1 MYAKKLIKKYAKGG
15 NVDDKMSYYN
25 TGGEVKKKTSYYNEG
40 GEVPTD
46 PEKKREVGSIEYNQE
61 TGKFEKLLSNGALAA
76 VPVETVIKQYA
87 DAGLLG
93 LPGGEA
99 GYGESGNAT
108 KDAKAA
114 KKNMIEAYNAGDM
127 DKFTMFINPMR
138 GDAAR
143 AIIPNLAYAA
153 DTEDAAAFFTPVGRG
168 AQSQRET
175 AARVMRQ
182 GTNEEESQKE
192 LIRRAQM
199 AAEEEYRSGKIN
211 TRR

>member
-1 MYAKKLIKKYAKGG
+1 MYAKKFLKKYGH
-15 NVDDKMSYYN
+15 
-25 TGGEVKKKTSYYNEG
+25 GGEVDKKMSYYNEG

-46 PEKKREVGSIEYNQE
+46 PENKREVGSIEYNQE
-61 TGKFEKLLSNGALAA
+61 TGKFEKLMSNGALSS
-76 VPVETVIKQYA
+76 VPVERVIKMYEE
-87 DAGLLG
+87 AGLLG

-99 GYGESGNAT
+99 GYSESGNASE
-108 KDAKAA
+108 DVSAAKA
-114 KKNMIEAYNAGDM
+114 NMIEAFNAGDM

-143 AIIPNLAYAA
+143 AIIPNLAYTA
-153 DTEDAAAFFTPVGRG
+153 DTEDAAAFFSPVGRG
-168 AQSQRET
+168 KQSQRET

-192 LIRRAQM
+192 LVLRAQK
-199 AAEEEYRSGKIN
+199 AVEEEYRSGKIN

>member
-1 MYAKKLIKKYAKGG
+1 MYAKKFMKKYGHGG
-15 NVDDKMSYYN
+15 EVEKKMSYY
-25 TGGEVKKKTSYYNEG
+25 KEG

-46 PEKKREVGSIEYNQE
+46 PEKKREVGSIEYNPD
-61 TGKFEKLLSNGALAA
+61 TGKFEKLMSNGALVA
-76 VPVETVIKQYA
+76 VPVETVVKQY
-87 DAGLLG
+87 DEAGLLG
-93 LPGGEA
+93 LPGGEE
-99 GYGESGNAT
+99 GYEESGNAT

-114 KKNMIEAYNAGDM
+114 KNSMIEAYNAGDM

-143 AIIPNLAYAA
+143 AIIPNLAYTA
-153 DTEDAAAFFTPVGRG
+153 DTKDAAAFFTPVGRG

-182 GTNEEESQKE
+182 GTNEEDSQKE
-192 LIRRAQM
+192 LVRRAQM

>member
-1 MYAKKLIKKYAKGG
+1 MYAKKFMKKYGH
-15 NVDDKMSYYN
+15 
-25 TGGEVKKKTSYYNEG
+25 GGEVEKKMSYYNEG

-46 PEKKREVGSIEYNQE
+46 PEKKREVGSIEYNPE
-61 TGKFEKLLSNGALAA
+61 TGKFEKLMSNGALAA
-76 VPVETVIKQYA
+76 VPVETVIKQY
-87 DAGLLG
+87 DEAGLLG
-93 LPGGEA
+93 LPGGEE
-99 GYGESGNAT
+99 GYEESGNAT

-114 KKNMIEAYNAGDM
+114 KNSMIEAYNAGDM

-143 AIIPNLAYAA
+143 AIIPNLAYTA
-153 DTEDAAAFFTPVGRG
+153 DTKDAAAFFTPVGRG

-192 LIRRAQM
+192 LVLRAQK
-199 AAEEEYRSGKIN
+199 AVEEEYRSGKIN